1 MCAAAWDLMAAVR
14 KDERRTLMQQQKV
27 VKKISLLSIPIRG
40 PFLHPMITYMYI
52 QYPPQYILSRGVP
65 LFFPAPPSLHP
76 FLCECRSLFD
86 DTSSSSSSVCVFLFH
101 AKCPPVCFYGLI
113 RHKAF
118 ISNLERLLSSAP
130 HTSKNLFLNLIALSF
145 VFNISIA
152 PLPSF
157 TVFASSSTSSPFASS
172 FK

>member
-118 ISNLERLLSSAP
+118 ISNLERLLSSA
-130 HTSKNLFLNLIALSF
+130 LEE
-145 VFNISIA
+145 
-152 PLPSF
+152 PLPQPHCSLICF
-157 TVFASSSTSSPFASS
+157 QHFHRTPPIVHCVCFLLDFLTFRLLL
-172 FK
+172 

>member
-118 ISNLERLLSSAP
+118 ISNLERLLSTP
-130 HTSKNLFLNLIALSF
+130 RRT
-145 VFNISIA
+145 
-152 PLPSF
+152 
-157 TVFASSSTSSPFASS
+157 SSSTSLLSHLFSTFPSHPSHRSLCLLPPRLPHLSPPPLNKLS
-172 FK
+172 